1 MSITI
6 LKAGFQDLIQDLGR
20 NGYTHMGIS
29 PTGAADNIS
38 FRIGNLLLGND
49 INEPGIEITLF
60 GGSYYFNKDAI
71 IALSG
76 SVFTSAIDG
85 DIIPFFKPI
94 VVKFG
99 QTLSIDSTTNGA
111 RCYLAIKGGFQ
122 VPYILNSSS
131 THLLSNTGGF
141 NGRNL
146 IKNDEI
152 ICASS
157 DDTGINNNIK
167 FNIDDDRSI
176 LRVTKGL
183 QYDLFDDANKKLFF
197 NEEFT
202 VSQNSNRMG
211 LRIKGPKIY
220 NKTSKDILTEGLPL
234 GAIQISGDGDSII
247 SFVDHQTTGGY
258 PKITNV
264 ITADLH
270 KVGQLKPGDKFM
282 FKLVSQ
288 HEAETLYFK
297 QEKSLKI

>member
-29 PTGAADNIS
+29 PTGAADNLS

-49 INEPGIEITLF
+49 INDPGIEITLF
-60 GGSYYFNKDAI
+60 GGSYYFNTDAI

-85 DIIPFFKPI
+85 DMIPFFKPV
-94 VVKFG
+94 VVKSG
-99 QTLSIDSTTNGA
+99 QTLTIGSTTNGA
-111 RCYLAIKGGFQ
+111 RCYLAIRGGFQ
-122 VPYILNSSS
+122 VPYILDSSS
-131 THLLSNTGGF
+131 THLLSNAGGF

-146 IKNDEI
+146 KKNDEI

-157 DDTGINNNIK
+157 DDLGIKNNIK

-183 QYDLFDDANKKLFF
+183 QYDLFDDVNKKLFF
-197 NEEFT
+197 NEQFT

-211 LRIKGPKIY
+211 LRIRGPKIY

-234 GAIQISGDGDSII
+234 GAIQIPGDGDSII

>member
-6 LKAGFQDLIQDLGR
+6 LKAGFHDLIQDLGR

-49 INEPGIEITLF
+49 INNPGIEITLF
-60 GGSYYFNKDAI
+60 GGSYYFNTDAV

-94 VVKFG
+94 IVKLG
-99 QTLSIDSTTNGA
+99 QTLSIGSTTNGA
-111 RCYLAIKGGFQ
+111 RCYLSIKGGFQ
-122 VPYILNSSS
+122 VPYILNSAS

-146 IKNDEI
+146 KKNDEI
-152 ICASS
+152 VCASS
-157 DDTGINNNIK
+157 DDMEIKNNLK
-167 FNIDDDRSI
+167 FKIDDDRTM

-183 QYDLFDDANKKLFF
+183 QYDLFDDATKKLFF

-202 VSQNSNRMG
+202 VSHNSNRMG
-211 LRIKGPKIY
+211 LRIRGPKIY
-220 NKTSKDILTEGLPL
+220 SKLSKDILTEGLPL
-234 GAIQISGDGDSII
+234 GAIQIPGDGDSII
-247 SFVDHQTTGGY
+247 SFVDLQTT
-258 PKITNV
+258 
-264 ITADLH
+264 
-270 KVGQLKPGDKFM
+270 
-282 FKLVSQ
+282 
-288 HEAETLYFK
+288 
-297 QEKSLKI
+297 

>member
-6 LKAGFQDLIQDLGR
+6 LKAGFHDLIQDLGR

-29 PTGAADNIS
+29 PSGAADNIS
-38 FRIGNLLLGND
+38 FRIGNILLGND
-49 INEPGIEITLF
+49 VNESGIEITLF
-60 GGSYYFNKDAI
+60 GGSYYFNTDAI

-76 SVFTSAIDG
+76 SIFTSAIDG
-85 DIIPFFKPI
+85 DLIPFFKPI
-94 VVKFG
+94 IVKSG
-99 QTLSIDSTTNGA
+99 QTLSIGSTTSVA
-111 RCYLAIKGGFQ
+111 RCYLSIKGGFQ
-122 VPYILNSSS
+122 VPYILDSAS

-146 IKNDEI
+146 QKNDEI

-157 DDTGINNNIK
+157 DDMEIKNIYK
-167 FNIDDDRSI
+167 FKIDDDRSI
-176 LRVTKGL
+176 LRVSKGL
-183 QYDLFDDANKKLFF
+183 QYDLFDIANKKSFF

-202 VSQNSNRMG
+202 VSHNSNRMG
-211 LRIKGPKIY
+211 LRIRGPKIY
-220 NKTSKDILTEGLPL
+220 SKLSKDILTEGLPL
-234 GAIQISGDGDSII
+234 GAIQIPGDGDSII

-282 FKLVSQ
+282 FKLVSNN
-288 HEAETLYFK
+288 EAETLYFK

>member
-38 FRIGNLLLGND
+38 FRIGNILLGND
-49 INEPGIEITLF
+49 VNDPGIEITLF
-60 GGSYYFNKDAI
+60 GVFYYFNTDAI

-76 SVFTSAIDG
+76 SLFTSAIDG
-85 DIIPFFKPI
+85 NIIRFFKPI
-94 VVKFG
+94 ILKSV
-99 QTLSIDSTTNGA
+99 QTLSIGSTTSGA
-111 RCYLAIKGGFQ
+111 RCYLSIKGGFQ
-122 VPYILNSSS
+122 VPYILDSAS

-146 IKNDEI
+146 QKNDEI
-152 ICASS
+152 ICGSS
-157 DDTGINNNIK
+157 DDMKIKNNLK
-167 FNIDDDRSI
+167 LKIDDDRTK

-183 QYDLFDDANKKLFF
+183 QYDLFDIANKKSFF
-197 NEEFT
+197 NEEFI
-202 VSQNSNRMG
+202 VSHNSNRMG
-211 LRIKGPKIY
+211 LRIRGPKIY
-220 NKTSKDILTEGLPL
+220 SKLSKDILTEGLPL
-234 GAIQISGDGDSII
+234 GAIQIPGDGDSII

-282 FKLVSQ
+282 FKLVSN
-288 HEAETLYFK
+288 HEAETLYFI

>member
-49 INEPGIEITLF
+49 INDPGIEITLF
-60 GGSYYFNKDAI
+60 GGSYYFNTDAI

-85 DIIPFFKPI
+85 NMIPFFKPI
-94 VVKFG
+94 VVKSG
-99 QTLSIDSTTNGA
+99 QTLTIGSTTNGA
-111 RCYLAIKGGFQ
+111 RCYLAIRGGFQ
-122 VPYILNSSS
+122 VPYILDSSS
-131 THLLSNTGGF
+131 THLLSNAGGF

-146 IKNDEI
+146 KKNDEI
-152 ICASS
+152 ICSSS
-157 DDTGINNNIK
+157 DDMGIKNNIK
-167 FNIDDDRSI
+167 FNMDDDRSI
-176 LRVTKGL
+176 LRVTRGL

-197 NEEFT
+197 SEEFT
-202 VSQNSNRMG
+202 VSNNSNRMG
-211 LRIKGPKIY
+211 LRIRGPKIY
-220 NKTSKDILTEGLPL
+220 NKTTKDILTEGLPL
-234 GAIQISGDGDSII
+234 GAIQITGDGDSII

-282 FKLVSQ
+282 FKLVSF
-288 HEAETLYFK
+288 HEAETLYFN

>member
-6 LKAGFQDLIQDLGR
+6 LKAGFHDLIQDLGR

-29 PTGAADNIS
+29 PSGAADNIS
-38 FRIGNLLLGND
+38 FRIGNILLGND
-49 INEPGIEITLF
+49 VNEPGIEITLF
-60 GGSYYFNKDAI
+60 GGSYYFNTDAM

-76 SVFTSAIDG
+76 SIFTSAIDG

-94 VVKFG
+94 IVKSG
-99 QTLSIDSTTNGA
+99 QTLSIGSTTSGA
-111 RCYLAIKGGFQ
+111 RCYLSIKGGFQ
-122 VPYILNSSS
+122 VPYILNSGS

-146 IKNDEI
+146 QKNDEI
-152 ICASS
+152 ICGSL
-157 DDTGINNNIK
+157 DDMEIK
-167 FNIDDDRSI
+167 NYLKFKIDDDRTI

-183 QYDLFDDANKKLFF
+183 QYDLFDDANKKSFF

-202 VSQNSNRMG
+202 VSHNSNRMG
-211 LRIKGPKIY
+211 LRIRGPKIY
-220 NKTSKDILTEGLPL
+220 SKLSKDILTEGLPL
-234 GAIQISGDGDSII
+234 GAIQIPGDGDSII

-264 ITADLH
+264 VTADLH

-282 FKLVSQ
+282 FKLVSNSKA
-288 HEAETLYFK
+288 EALYFE

>member
-6 LKAGFQDLIQDLGR
+6 LKAGFHDLIQDLGR

-38 FRIGNLLLGND
+38 FRIGNILLGND
-49 INEPGIEITLF
+49 ANEPGIEITLF
-60 GGSYYFNKDAI
+60 GGSYYFNTDAI

-76 SVFTSAIDG
+76 SIFTSAIDG

-94 VVKFG
+94 IVKSG
-99 QTLSIDSTTNGA
+99 QTLSIGSTTSGA
-111 RCYLAIKGGFQ
+111 RCYLSIKGGFQ
-122 VPYILNSSS
+122 VPYILDSAS

-146 IKNDEI
+146 QKNDEI
-152 ICASS
+152 ICGSS
-157 DDTGINNNIK
+157 DDMEIINNKK
-167 FNIDDDRSI
+167 FNFDDDRSI
-176 LRVTKGL
+176 LRVSKGL
-183 QYDLFDDANKKLFF
+183 QYDLFDIANKKSFF
-197 NEEFT
+197 NEEFI
-202 VSQNSNRMG
+202 VSHNSNRMG
-211 LRIKGPKIY
+211 LRIRGPKIY
-220 NKTSKDILTEGLPL
+220 SKLSKDILTEGLPL
-234 GAIQISGDGDSII
+234 GAIQIPGDGDSII

-258 PKITNV
+258 PKFANI

-282 FKLVSQ
+282 FKLVSNN
-288 HEAETLYFK
+288 EAETLYFK

>member
-1 MSITI
+1 VSITI
-6 LKAGFQDLIQDLGR
+6 LKAGFHDLIQDLGR

-49 INEPGIEITLF
+49 INDPGIEITLF
-60 GGSYYFNKDAI
+60 GGSYYFNTDAV

-94 VVKFG
+94 IVKLG
-99 QTLSIDSTTNGA
+99 QTLSIGSTTNGA
-111 RCYLAIKGGFQ
+111 RCYLSIKGGFQ
-122 VPYILNSSS
+122 VPNILNSGS

-141 NGRNL
+141 KGRSL
-146 IKNDEI
+146 KKNDEI
-152 ICASS
+152 ICASL
-157 DDTGINNNIK
+157 DDMEIKNNLK
-167 FNIDDDRSI
+167 FKMEDDRSI

-183 QYDLFDDANKKLFF
+183 QYDLFDDANKNLFF

-202 VSQNSNRMG
+202 VSYNSNRMG
-211 LRIKGPKIY
+211 LRIRGPKIY
-220 NKTSKDILTEGLPL
+220 SKLSKDILTEGLPL
-234 GAIQISGDGDSII
+234 GAVQIPGDGDSII

-282 FKLVSQ
+282 FKLVSNN
-288 HEAETLYFK
+288 EAETLYFK
-297 QEKSLKI
+297 QEKSLII